1 MTYNKANK
9 TYNNIEDISTPNL
22 LKMLEIPKYKD
33 YKKMIED
40 ELRFRNEGLSFNKM
54 IDVFKG
60 GA

>member
-1 MTYNKANK
+1 MVKRAPYKGNKIK
-9 TYNNIEDISTPNL
+9 VETL
-22 LKMLEIPKYKD
+22 V
-33 YKKMIED
+33 KKMIED